1 MEPLCQPIR
10 FLSHLY
16 RLFVNPSHSL
26 MLIRPQPLSA
36 LHAALCFKR
45 LEQAKFLGTP
55 SIVALRK
62 RNGDSNFRS

>member
-10 FLSHLY
+10 FLFHLY
-16 RLFVNPSHSL
+16 RSFVNPSHSL
-26 MLIRPQPLSA
+26 MLIRPQRLSA
-36 LHAALCFKR
+36 LHDALCFRR
-45 LEQAKFLGTP
+45 LEPAKFLGTP